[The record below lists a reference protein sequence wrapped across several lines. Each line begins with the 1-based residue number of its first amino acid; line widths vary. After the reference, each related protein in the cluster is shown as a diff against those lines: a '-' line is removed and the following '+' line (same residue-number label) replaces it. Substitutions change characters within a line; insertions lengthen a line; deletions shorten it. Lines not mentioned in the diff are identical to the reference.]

1 MGRACGTY
9 RGEEKCIEGFGGEAW
24 RDHLQN
30 LGVDNIKTALK
41 ETGQEGV
48 DWIHLAHDRKKW
60 HNIVNTVTNLCIL
73 QNIRNFLPS

>member
-41 ETGQEGV
+41 ETG
-48 DWIHLAHDRKKW
+48 
-60 HNIVNTVTNLCIL
+60 
-73 QNIRNFLPS
+73 